1 MRFPALRG
9 RRSVMKFPK
18 QIFVRQTRD
27 RNIEYLVVGSQDT
40 EDAEDGEK
48 VAIYILEKV
57 LTKKVQH
64 SLE

>member
-1 MRFPALRG
+1 
-9 RRSVMKFPK
+9 MKFPK